1 MNTKPIQIAIDKY
14 NLRIKNNGE
23 VIQRLQI
30 RKKDLNEKLQEL
42 QIELS
47 QIDKNTTEL
56 IKESY
61 QMQGAA
67 EALTSLLGQLEV
79 E

>member
-14 NLRIKNNGE
+14 NLRIRNNGE

-30 RKKDLNEKLQEL
+30 RKKDLNEKLGEL
-42 QIELS
+42 QLELS
-47 QIDKNTTEL
+47 QIDKDTAEL

>member
-1 MNTKPIQIAIDKY
+1 MENKPIQIAIDKY
-14 NLRIKNNGE
+14 NHRIKFNGDF
-23 VIQRLQI
+23 IQRLQ
-30 RKKDLNEKLQEL
+30 NEKKNILEKVSEL
-42 QIELS
+42 QIRIS
-47 QIDKNTTEL
+47 QIDTQCSEL

-67 EALTSLLGQLEV
+67 EALTSLLQQLNE